1 MKLPVQLSDFLDAI
15 PAVLQAPHRSMQC
28 TYDEPADVIYMNFA
42 PGAEAT
48 DSELGPDMGDEPTKA
63 RGQPWSGAGQRR
75 GIPGDRLDAE
85 MYGRILCL
93 TGGGLRKIHGV
104 PKPPTEP

>member
-28 TYDEPADVIYMNFA
+28 TYDEPADVIYMNFE

-48 DSELGPDMGDEPTKA
+48 DSELGPDDIIVRY
-63 RGQPWSGAGQRR
+63 RGEEIIG
-75 GIPGDRLDAE
+75 LT
-85 MYGRILCL
+85 ILHASSRSRVN
-93 TGGGLRKIHGV
+93 GK
-104 PKPPTEP
+104 